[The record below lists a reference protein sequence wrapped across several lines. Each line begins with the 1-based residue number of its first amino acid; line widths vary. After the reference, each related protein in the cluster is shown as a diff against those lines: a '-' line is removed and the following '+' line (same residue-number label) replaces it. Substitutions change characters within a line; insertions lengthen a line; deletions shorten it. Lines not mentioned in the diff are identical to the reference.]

1 MALLSVGT
9 MAPDSTAFRFGF
21 SSEEERSA
29 LIRLGAVGDL
39 LYNYYD
45 STGTLVDH
53 PINQRVMS
61 IPLEQLRGVPLR
73 VIASGG
79 HEKVEP
85 ILGAI
90 KLVNCNVLIT
100 NEATAREL
108 LLRRS

>member
-1 MALLSVGT
+1 M
-9 MAPDSTAFRFGF
+9 
-21 SSEEERSA
+21 
-29 LIRLGAVGDL
+29 GDL
-39 LYNYYD
+39 LYNFYD
-45 STGTLVDH
+45 NTGTLVDH

-61 IPLEQLRGVPLR
+61 IPLQQLRGVPLR

-108 LLRRS
+108 LLRRSL